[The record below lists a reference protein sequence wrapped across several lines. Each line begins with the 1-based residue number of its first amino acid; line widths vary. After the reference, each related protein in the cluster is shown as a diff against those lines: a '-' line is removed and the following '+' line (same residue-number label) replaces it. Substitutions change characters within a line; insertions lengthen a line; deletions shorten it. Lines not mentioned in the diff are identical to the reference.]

1 MTQFIYES
9 FHLLHVKM
17 NTTYQKDNFLPGGQG
32 IHLMKVAKVPVG
44 HKAHSRYDTHDP
56 KSGTLHINPA

>member
-1 MTQFIYES
+1 
-9 FHLLHVKM
+9 M